1 MGEDCCNHVNKVEIK
16 QDDKKLRNVILI
28 ALILNLVMFFVEM
41 FYGVISNSLSLKADA
56 IDFFGDS
63 ANYFVTLFVLNSS
76 ILIRARASILKAVSM
91 LAFGLWVVVEGLLKF
106 YSQELPNSTI
116 MTWVGIAALL
126 INVFVAL
133 MLYQYRNGD
142 SNMQSV
148 WLCSRN
154 DAIGNVAVIVA
165 SAAVFY
171 SSSKWP
177 DLIVALFMAVLA
189 IKSAVS
195 IIKLARNEL
204 KS

>member
-16 QDDKKLRNVILI
+16 HDDKKLRNVILI
-28 ALILNLVMFFVEM
+28 ALILNLAMFFVEM

-91 LAFGLWVVVEGLLKF
+91 LAFGLWVMVEGLLKF

-126 INVFVAL
+126 INIFVAL
-133 MLYQYRNGD
+133 MLYRYRNGD

-171 SSSKWP
+171 TSSKWP

-195 IIKLARNEL
+195 IIKLARTEL
-204 KS
+204 NN